1 MMPWYVLDCRACF
14 WLRSH
19 HLMKFH
25 PERAWVCFIIHKSTL
40 TFEQAAFPDMCLKRK
55 HLKMSWLLNSTAAVN
70 QSKIGCTHWL
80 ELAFCGSCV
89 LWKTHSSLNCLYP
102 SAPLGVTK
110 AANLPF
116 HYLEPYMD
124 AIFCFDFN
132 SWENP
137 LIQLLA
143 LINMKTIFPQK
154 DASLGETIS
163 CTAFRGVLINA
174 TQDAVSFPVISKE

>member
-1 MMPWYVLDCRACF
+1 
-14 WLRSH
+14 
-19 HLMKFH
+19 
-25 PERAWVCFIIHKSTL
+25 
-40 TFEQAAFPDMCLKRK
+40 
-55 HLKMSWLLNSTAAVN
+55 
-70 QSKIGCTHWL
+70 
-80 ELAFCGSCV
+80 
-89 LWKTHSSLNCLYP
+89 
-102 SAPLGVTK
+102 
-110 AANLPF
+110 
-116 HYLEPYMD
+116 MD

>member
-1 MMPWYVLDCRACF
+1 MCWTVGPVF
-14 WLRSH
+14 WLRSD

-25 PERAWVCFIIHKSTL
+25 PERARVCFIIHKSTL
-40 TFEQAAFPDMCLKRK
+40 TFEWAAFPDTCLKRQ
-55 HLKMSWLLNSTAAVN
+55 HLKMFWLALNPCFCSVN
-70 QSKIGCTHWL
+70 QSKISCTHWL

-89 LWKTHSSLNCLYP
+89 LWKTHSNRNRLYP

-110 AANLPF
+110 AAILRFN
-116 HYLEPYMD
+116 YLDPYMD
-124 AIFCFDFN
+124 AIFCFDFH
-132 SWENP
+132 SWKNP

-163 CTAFRGVLINA
+163 CTAFHGVLINA